1 MILSDDRRKLLKVTN
16 EDVQNGQFIIPETVT
31 SIGEHAFDGCTGL
44 THLTI
49 SDSVESIGHGAFNG
63 CIGLTQISIPGS
75 VTSIVSDAFENCS
88 SLQVIAI
95 EDKDSNEYQRLV
107 NLLPQAQQ
115 HLARPWSELNAAITI
130 KQKALT
136 SVAALS
142 MNGLTAHLLSKLLP
156 PKYKGTIVGTAPFFR
171 ALNDA
176 RRSALLGPDVV
187 VSDFRPHKGLPNQM
201 LPRLCSKLAA
211 SFCRY
216 PAVAQIRLPLSQE
229 EFKFEHVTTAAFS
242 RGMLLP
248 QPPTSSPESDST
260 TQKASF
266 ELSDLITAAFLIFM
280 ATTSLLYP
288 LAIGLLDIFFL
299 IYPLIYS
306 LSLIWMTFSTD
317 LDQNKITRCL
327 TKTWNERHMV
337 YLFLWPLMIYNVL
350 KICSLYFTHPIVL
363 HLIFTAN
370 FCAITLTAISLF
382 GLCALFLDA
391 PIFKN
396 EPFTSDSDP
405 LRKPKKL
412 ALFAHAMN
420 SGFYCVNQSLLTLAT
435 FISSSMKTPAISL
448 IIAPFVNAALPVGA
462 LISTLH
468 FCHLSYRAIQTKNP
482 QLDSGEINSFAKK

>member
-1 MILSDDRRKLLKVTN
+1 V
-16 EDVQNGQFIIPETVT
+16 E
-31 SIGEHAFDGCTGL
+31 SIGEVAFYGCTGL
-44 THLTI
+44 THVSI
-49 SDSVESIGHGAFNG
+49 S
-63 CIGLTQISIPGS
+63 GS
-75 VTSIVSDAFENCS
+75 VTSISPDAFRDCG

-201 LPRLCSKLAA
+201 LPRLWSKLAA
-211 SFCRY
+211 RFCRY
-216 PAVAQIRLPLSQE
+216 SAVAQIRLPLSQE
-229 EFKFEHVTTAAFS
+229 EFESLFEHVTKTAALS
-242 RGMLLP
+242 RGMLPL
-248 QPPTSSPESDST
+248 QPPTSSPESDLT

-266 ELSDLITAAFLIFM
+266 ELSDLITTAFLIFM

-482 QLDSGEINSFAKK
+482 QPDSGEINSFAKK

>member
-1 MILSDDRRKLLKVTN
+1 
-16 EDVQNGQFIIPETVT
+16 
-31 SIGEHAFDGCTGL
+31 
-44 THLTI
+44 
-49 SDSVESIGHGAFNG
+49 
-63 CIGLTQISIPGS
+63 
-75 VTSIVSDAFENCS
+75 
-88 SLQVIAI
+88 
-95 EDKDSNEYQRLV
+95 
-107 NLLPQAQQ
+107 
-115 HLARPWSELNAAITI
+115 
-130 KQKALT
+130 
-136 SVAALS
+136 
-142 MNGLTAHLLSKLLP
+142 
-156 PKYKGTIVGTAPFFR
+156 
-171 ALNDA
+171 
-176 RRSALLGPDVV
+176 
-187 VSDFRPHKGLPNQM
+187 
-201 LPRLCSKLAA
+201 
-211 SFCRY
+211 
-216 PAVAQIRLPLSQE
+216 
-229 EFKFEHVTTAAFS
+229 
-242 RGMLLP
+242 MLLL
-248 QPPTSSPESDST
+248 QPPTSSPE
-260 TQKASF
+260 F
-266 ELSDLITAAFLIFM
+266 ELSDLITTAFLIFM

-482 QLDSGEINSFAKK
+482 QPDSGEINSFAKK